1 MTHQFISAKQ
11 ITVAKSL
18 LSWCIYCVCMYLV
31 WYWRMNGKI
40 NSTVVFLLI
49 LIWTENLHVLHIHQR
64 PCSPYYL
71 KDTLHNLVWYEIS
84 ELNVR
89 SEFNHRNSTRWL
101 NTHVLCYILKLTP
114 NQVTTKWAAIKKNS
128 QPTATQIGKDRTTH
142 LVDGPLSHILWGQ
155 LHYM

>member
-1 MTHQFISAKQ
+1 MSKHNCQKNLGGKNYYCSKNLDGKNHYHPRILTNHKKVGSSRVSFSLFLLIRFWILVRNACYFPQLTYQFISAKQ
-11 ITVAKSL
+11 VTVAKSL

-71 KDTLHNLVWYEIS
+71 N
-84 ELNVR
+84 
-89 SEFNHRNSTRWL
+89 
-101 NTHVLCYILKLTP
+101 
-114 NQVTTKWAAIKKNS
+114 A
-128 QPTATQIGKDRTTH
+128 
-142 LVDGPLSHILWGQ
+142 
-155 LHYM
+155 